1 MRNISSWAIKNPII
15 PVVLFLVLTV
25 MGVGSFFKLP
35 INSNPEISFPAFI
48 VSVGMPGAAPRELEN
63 QVAVKIEGALASIE
77 GVKSSNTTLRTG
89 SSDTFV
95 ELQIGTDIAKAVD
108 DARAAVANV
117 RSELP
122 ADIYEPQVSR
132 LDFNDQEP
140 LAIYSIQ
147 SSKLTP
153 EEVSWLI
160 DREVNRELLTVKGVG
175 RVERLGGVERQITV
189 DIDPAR
195 LAAFGVTA
203 SDVSRA
209 LRSQNVDL
217 PAGKAE
223 SGAGEQPIRALG
235 SAKTVEELSNMPIS
249 LPTGRVLRLAD
260 VADVR
265 DGATE
270 MRGVSRFNGTPVS
283 MFQVLRTKTASSL
296 KAYKLVQTAI
306 KKIDDA
312 NPDIVIEP
320 VYTPVDYVQ
329 ESYDMSMATLFEGAL
344 LATLVVAVFL
354 GGWRPVFAVAAI
366 TGVVL
371 FGAAWAINTFTKM
384 HISTVAVLAIGTLV
398 LGIATFIMKAG
409 RPTFLAA
416 IAIPLSTIPTFAVMD
431 LMGFTLNEI
440 TLLALALV
448 AGILVDDAIV
458 EIENIIRHIRMG
470 KSPYAAALEAADEI
484 GLAVV
489 ATTATIVAVFLP
501 VSMMTGVIGQFFKSF
516 GLTVAVAVL
525 FSLLVARLITPLIAA
540 FILTRSPPE
549 EEPEGAAKGYYE
561 FLDKMLTVRTKPIWW
576 LKDGLLWGR
585 WATMG
590 AGILVFVGTIIGVI
604 GLSTPFFKIDPIQAA
619 LVPDIDQGFVQMSV
633 DLPPGLSPSEADQRA
648 REVAE
653 VALNRP
659 ETKTIVQNVRGDL
672 TGAIFF
678 ISMKDRKERKLT
690 QSEYKDELRKEI
702 AKIPGVRAGFGGGW
716 GSNSVEINLTSDD
729 PSKLDAASARMV
741 NEMRKF
747 DWAVDIKSTADL
759 TRPEIHIRP
768 RAEEAARLGVS
779 LAEIAT
785 AARIGTSGDIDLNL
799 AKFNAGERQIPILVR
814 LSRDNRGDIEAL
826 RSLRVMT
833 SSGQLIPLETVAEI
847 SFGGGE
853 ARVVRQNRERIVTV
867 SANLD
872 GIEAGAAYTQ
882 IKEAS
887 WYKNPGEGVLVR
899 QSEGDA
905 ELGDVGTQFII
916 ALLTGIMLIYVVLVL
931 LFKDFIMPITL
942 VSVFFLSPVGAVLA
956 LRITGTP
963 FSIPVAIG
971 LLMLFGIAVK
981 NSILLVDFII
991 ESQHAGVPRHTA
1003 IMDAARKRSRPI
1015 IMTTIAMIAGMVPAA
1030 MSTSGPG
1037 AFRHGMAVAV
1047 IGGLALSTVLSLVFV
1062 PAVYTIMDDLD
1073 QWVKGLFKAVPTVT
1087 NEDRAI
1093 AVKEDVERRASRAA
1107 AE

>member
-25 MGVGSFFKLP
+25 MGIGSFFKLP
-35 INSNPEISFPAFI
+35 INSNPDISFPAFI

-63 QVAVKIEGALASIE
+63 QVATKIEGALSSIE
-77 GVKSSNTTLRTG
+77 GVKKSSTTLRTG
-89 SSDTFV
+89 SSETFV
-95 ELQIGTDIAKAVD
+95 ELQIGTDISKAVD
-108 DARAAVANV
+108 DARAAVASV

-122 ADIYEPQVSR
+122 ADIYEPQVTR
-132 LDFNDQEP
+132 IDFNDQEP
-140 LAIYSIQ
+140 LAIYSVQ
-147 SSKLTP
+147 SSKLAP
-153 EEVSWLI
+153 EEVTWLI
-160 DREVNRELLTVKGVG
+160 DREISRELLAVKGVG
-175 RVERLGGVERQITV
+175 KVERWGGAERQITV
-189 DIDPAR
+189 DLDPAR
-195 LAAFGVTA
+195 LTAFGVTA

-209 LRSQNVDL
+209 LRTQNVDL
-217 PAGKAE
+217 PAGRAE
-223 SGAGEQPIRALG
+223 SGSGEQPIRALG
-235 SAKTVEELSNMPIS
+235 SAKTVEELANSPIG
-249 LPTGRVLRLAD
+249 LPGGRVLRLAD

-270 MRGVSRFNGTPVS
+270 MRGVARFNGTPVS
-283 MFQVLRTKTASSL
+283 MFQVLRTKSASSL
-296 KAYKLVQTAI
+296 KAYKLVQEAI

-312 NPDIVIEP
+312 NPDIKIEA
-320 VYTPVDYVQ
+320 VFTPVDYVQ
-329 ESYDMSMATLFEGAL
+329 ESYDMSMVTLFEGAL

-354 GGWRPVFAVAAI
+354 GGWRPVFAVAGI
-366 TGVVL
+366 TAVVL
-371 FGAAWAINTFTKM
+371 FGGAWLIEKVGGGHVPKVGIWA
-384 HISTVAVLAIGTLV
+384 LGTLII
-398 LGIATFIMKAG
+398 GIATFVMKAG

-416 IAIPLSTIPTFAVMD
+416 IAIPLSTIPTFAVMEM
-431 LMGFTLNEI
+431 LGFTLNEI

-549 EEPEGAAKGYYE
+549 EEPEGAAKGYYN
-561 FLDKMLTVRTKPIWW
+561 FLDKMLTARTKPMLWM
-576 LKDGLLWGR
+576 KDGLLWGR

-590 AGILVFVGTIIGVI
+590 AGILVFLGTIVAATGVQF
-604 GLSTPFFKIDPIQAA
+604 TV
-619 LVPDIDQGFVQMSV
+619 VPDIDQGFVQMSV
-633 DLPPGLSPSEADQRA
+633 DLPPGLSPNEADKRA
-648 REVAE
+648 REVAQI
-653 VALNRP
+653 ALNRP
-659 ETKTIVQNVRGDL
+659 ETKTIVQSVKGDL
-672 TGAIFF
+672 TGANFF
-678 ISMKDRKERKLT
+678 ISMADRKDRTIT
-690 QSEYKDELRKEI
+690 QTEYKDELRKEI

-716 GSNSVEINLTSDD
+716 GSNSVDINITSDD
-729 PSKLDAASARMV
+729 PSTLDAASARMV
-741 NEMRKF
+741 TELRKYP
-747 DWAVDIKSTADL
+747 WAVDIKSTADI

-779 LAEIAT
+779 LADIAT

-814 LSRDNRGDIEAL
+814 LSRDNRSDIEAL
-826 RSLRVMT
+826 KSLRVMT
-833 SSGQLIPLETVAEI
+833 SSGQLVPLEAVAEI
-847 SFGGGE
+847 GFGGGE
-853 ARVVRQNRERIVTV
+853 ARVFRENRERIVTI
-867 SANLD
+867 SANLS
-872 GIEAGAAYTQ
+872 GIESGEAYK
-882 IKEAS
+882 IVKAAS
-887 WYKNPGEGVLVR
+887 WYENPGQGVVVR

-905 ELGDVGTQFII
+905 EQADIAAQFGI
-916 ALLTGIMLIYVVLVL
+916 ALVTGILLIYCVLVL
-931 LFKDFIMPITL
+931 LFKDFIMPLTL
-942 VSVFFLSPVGAVLA
+942 VSVFFLSPAGAIIA
-956 LRITGTP
+956 LRVTNTP
-963 FSIPVAIG
+963 FSIPVFIG

-991 ESQHAGVPRHTA
+991 EAQHAGVPRHVA

-1015 IMTTIAMIAGMVPAA
+1015 VMTTIAMIAGMVPAA
-1030 MSTSGPG
+1030 MATSGPG

-1073 QWVKGLFKAVPTVT
+1073 QWIKGLFKAVPTVT
-1087 NEDRAI
+1087 SEDRAI
-1093 AVKEDVERRASRAA
+1093 AIREDVERRASRSA

>member
-1 MRNISSWAIKNPII
+1 MRNISSWAIKNPIV

-25 MGVGSFFKLP
+25 MGISSFFKLP
-35 INSNPEISFPAFI
+35 INSNPDISFPAFI

-63 QVAVKIEGALASIE
+63 QVATKIEGALASIE
-77 GVKSSNTTLRTG
+77 GVKKSNTTLRTG
-89 SSDTFV
+89 SSETFV
-95 ELQIGTDIAKAVD
+95 ELQIGTDISKAVD
-108 DARAAVANV
+108 DARAAVASV

-122 ADIYEPQVSR
+122 ADVYEPQVTR
-132 LDFNDQEP
+132 IDFNDQEP
-140 LAIYSIQ
+140 LVIYSVK
-147 SSKLTP
+147 SSKLSP

-160 DREVNRELLTVKGVG
+160 DREISRELLAVKGVG
-175 RVERLGGVERQITV
+175 KIERWGGAERQITV
-189 DIDPAR
+189 DLDPAR
-195 LAAFGVTA
+195 LTAFGVTA

-209 LRSQNVDL
+209 LRSQNIDL
-217 PAGKAE
+217 PAGRAE
-223 SGAGEQPIRALG
+223 SGSGEQPIRALG
-235 SAKTVEELSNMPIS
+235 SAKTVDELSNLPIG
-249 LPTGRVLRLAD
+249 LPGGRVLRLAD

-270 MRGVSRFNGTPVS
+270 MRGVARFNGTPVS

-296 KAYKLVQTAI
+296 KAFKLVEAAI
-306 KKIDDA
+306 EKI
-312 NPDIVIEP
+312 NRENKDIKIEP
-320 VYTPVDYVQ
+320 VFTPVDYVQ
-329 ESYDMSMATLFEGAL
+329 ESYDMSMVTLFEGAL

-354 GGWRPVFAVAAI
+354 GGWRPVFTVAAV
-366 TGVVL
+366 TAAVL
-371 FGAAWAINTFTKM
+371 FGGAW
-384 HISTVAVLAIGTLV
+384 VLEALTDMKVSKVLIWALATLV
-398 LGIATFIMKAG
+398 IGVATFVMKAG

-416 IAIPLSTIPTFAVMD
+416 IAIPLSTIPTFAIMD
-431 LMGFTLNEI
+431 MLGFTLNEI

-549 EEPEGAAKGYYE
+549 EEPEGAAKGYYN
-561 FLDKMLTVRTKPIWW
+561 FLDKMLTARTKPFLW
-576 LKDGLLWGR
+576 LKEGLLWGR

-590 AGILVFVGTIIGVI
+590 AGILVFLGTIVAASGVQF
-604 GLSTPFFKIDPIQAA
+604 TV
-619 LVPDIDQGFVQMSV
+619 VPDIDQGFVQMSV
-633 DLPPGLSPSEADQRA
+633 DLPPGLSPNEADLRA
-648 REVAE
+648 REVAQ

-659 ETKTIVQNVRGDL
+659 ETKTIVQSVKGDL
-672 TGAIFF
+672 TGANFF
-678 ISMKDRKERKLT
+678 ISMTERHERTLT
-690 QSEYKDELRKEI
+690 QTQYKDELRKEI

-716 GSNSVEINLTSDD
+716 GSNSVDINITSDD
-729 PSKLDAASARMV
+729 PSKLEAASARMV
-741 NEMRKF
+741 TELRKYP
-747 DWAVDIKSTADL
+747 WAVDIKSTADL

-779 LAEIAT
+779 LADIAT

-814 LSRDNRGDIEAL
+814 LSRDNRSDIEAL
-826 RSLRVMT
+826 KSLRVMT
-833 SSGQLIPLETVAEI
+833 SSGQLVPLEAVAEI
-847 SFGGGE
+847 GFGGGE
-853 ARVVRQNRERIVTV
+853 ARVFRENRERIVTI
-867 SANLD
+867 SANLT
-872 GIEAGAAYTQ
+872 GIESGEAYK
-882 IKEAS
+882 IVKAAS
-887 WYKNPGEGVLVR
+887 WYKTPGEGVVVR

-905 ELGDVGTQFII
+905 EQADIAIQFMT
-916 ALLTGIMLIYVVLVL
+916 ALITGILLIYCVLVL
-931 LFKDFIMPITL
+931 LFKDFIMPFTL
-942 VSVFFLSPVGAVLA
+942 VSVFFLSPAGAIIA
-956 LRITGTP
+956 LRVTDTP
-963 FSIPVAIG
+963 FSIPVFIG

-991 ESQHAGVPRHTA
+991 EAQHAGVPRHEA

-1030 MSTSGPG
+1030 MATSGPG

-1047 IGGLALSTVLSLVFV
+1047 IGGLALSTLLSLVFV

-1073 QWVKGLFKAVPTVT
+1073 QWIKGLFKAVPTVT
-1087 NEDRAI
+1087 SEDRAI
-1093 AVKEDVERRASRAA
+1093 AIREDVERRASRSA

>member
-15 PVVLFLVLTV
+15 PVVMFLVLTV
-25 MGVGSFFKLP
+25 MGVASFFKLP
-35 INSNPEISFPAFI
+35 INSNPDISFPAFI

-89 SSDTFV
+89 SSETFV
-95 ELQIGTDIAKAVD
+95 ELQIGTDISKAVD
-108 DARAAVANV
+108 DARAAVASV

-122 ADIYEPQVSR
+122 SDVYEPQVTR
-132 LDFNDQEP
+132 IDFNDQEP
-140 LAIYSIQ
+140 LVIYAVQ
-147 SSKLTP
+147 SAKLSP

-160 DREVNRELLTVKGVG
+160 DREINRELLAVKGVG
-175 RVERLGGVERQITV
+175 RVERWGGAERQITV
-189 DIDPAR
+189 DVDPAR
-195 LAAFGVTA
+195 LTAFGVTA

-235 SAKTVEELSNMPIS
+235 SAKTVDELANMPIA
-249 LPTGRVLRLAD
+249 LPGGRVLRLAD

-270 MRGVSRFNGTPVS
+270 MRGVARYNGAPVS
-283 MFQVLRTKTASSL
+283 MFQVLRSKSSSSL
-296 KAYKLVQTAI
+296 KAYKLVQEAI
-306 KKIDDA
+306 KKIDEA
-312 NPDIVIEP
+312 NPDIKIEP
-320 VYTPVDYVQ
+320 VFTPVDYVQ

-354 GGWRPVFAVAAI
+354 GGWRPVFAVAAV
-366 TGVVL
+366 TAVVL
-371 FGAAWAINTFTKM
+371 FGGAWLLNKFAGI
-384 HISTVAVLAIGTLV
+384 HLSEVLLLAIGTLI

-416 IAIPLSTIPTFAVMD
+416 IAIPLSTIPTFAIME
-431 LMGFTLNEI
+431 LLGFSLNEI

-501 VSMMTGVIGQFFKSF
+501 VSFMTGIIGQFFKSF

-549 EEPEGAAKGYYE
+549 EEPEGTAKVYYS
-561 FLDKMLTVRTKPIWW
+561 FLDKMLTARTKPMLWF
-576 LKDGLLWGR
+576 KEGFLWGR
-585 WATMG
+585 WATMMG
-590 AGILVFVGTIIGVI
+590 GIVVFIGTIVAASGVQM
-604 GLSTPFFKIDPIQAA
+604 TV
-619 LVPDIDQGFVQMSV
+619 VPDIDQGFIQMSV
-633 DLPPGLSPSEADQRA
+633 DLPPGMSPNEADLRA
-648 REVAE
+648 RQVANL
-653 VALNRP
+653 ALDKP
-659 ETKTIVQNVRGDL
+659 ETKTIVQSVRGDL
-672 TGAIFF
+672 TGASFF
-678 ISMKDRKERKLT
+678 ISMTERNERTITQKEYENQLRTEVAKL
-690 QSEYKDELRKEI
+690 
-702 AKIPGVRAGFGGGW
+702 PGIRASFGGGW
-716 GSNSVEINLTSDD
+716 GSNSVDINITSED
-729 PSKLDAASARMV
+729 PSKLEAASARMV

-747 DWAVDIKSTADL
+747 PWAVDIKSTADL

-814 LSRDNRGDIEAL
+814 LSRDNRSDIEAIK
-826 RSLRVMT
+826 SLRVMT
-833 SSGQLIPLETVAEI
+833 ASGQLVPLEAVAEI
-847 SFGGGE
+847 GFGGGE
-853 ARVVRQNRERIVTV
+853 ARVFRENRERIVTI
-867 SANLD
+867 SANLN
-872 GIEAGAAYTQ
+872 GIESGEAY
-882 IKEAS
+882 KVVKAAS
-887 WYKNPGEGVLVR
+887 WYKNPGEGVTVR

-905 ELGDVGTQFII
+905 EQADIAIQFLT
-916 ALLTGIMLIYVVLVL
+916 ALITGILLIYCVLVL
-931 LFKDFIMPITL
+931 LFKDFIMPLTL
-942 VSVFFLSPVGAVLA
+942 VSVFFLSPAGAIIA
-956 LRITGTP
+956 LRVTDTP
-963 FSIPVAIG
+963 FSIPVFIG

-981 NSILLVDFII
+981 NSILLVDFVI
-991 ESQHAGVPRHTA
+991 ESQHAGIPRHQA
-1003 IMDAARKRSRPI
+1003 IMDAATKRSRPI

-1030 MSTSGPG
+1030 LSTSGPG

-1062 PAVYTIMDDLD
+1062 PAAYTIIDDFD

-1093 AVKEDVERRASRAA
+1093 AIKEDVERRASRTA

>member
-1 MRNISSWAIKNPII
+1 MRNISSWAIKNPIA
-15 PVVLFLVLTV
+15 PVVLFMVLTV
-25 MGVGSFFKLP
+25 MGIAAFFKLP
-35 INSNPEISFPAFI
+35 INSNPDISFPAFI
-48 VSVGMPGAAPRELEN
+48 VTVGMPGAAPRELEN
-63 QVAVKIEGALASIE
+63 QVATKIEGALASIE
-77 GVKSSNTTLRTG
+77 GVKKTTTTLRTG
-89 SSDTFV
+89 SSETFV
-95 ELQIGTDIAKAVD
+95 ELQIGTDISKAVD
-108 DARAAVANV
+108 DARAAVSAV

-122 ADIYEPQVSR
+122 TDVYEPQVAR
-132 LDFNDQEP
+132 IDFNDQEP

-153 EEVSWLI
+153 EEVTWLI
-160 DREVNRELLTVKGVG
+160 DREITRELLTVKGVG
-175 RVERLGGVERQITV
+175 RIERWGGAERQITV
-189 DIDPAR
+189 DLDLAR
-195 LAAFGVTA
+195 LSAFGVTA

-217 PAGKAE
+217 PAGRAE
-223 SGAGEQPIRALG
+223 AGSGEQPIRALG
-235 SAKTVEELSNMPIS
+235 SAKTVEELANTPIG
-249 LPTGRVLRLAD
+249 LPGGRVLRLAD

-270 MRGVSRFNGTPVS
+270 MRGVARFNGTPVS

-296 KAYKLVQTAI
+296 KAYKAVQETIA
-306 KKIDDA
+306 KL
-312 NPDIVIEP
+312 NETYPDIKIEP
-320 VYTPVDYVQ
+320 VFTPVDYVQ
-329 ESYDMSMATLFEGAL
+329 ESYDLSMATLFEGAL
-344 LATLVVAVFL
+344 LATLVVALFL
-354 GGWRPVFAVAAI
+354 GGWRPVFAVAGI
-366 TGVVL
+366 TAVVL
-371 FGAAWAINTFTKM
+371 FGGNWLLGLLTQGKIHFG
-384 HISTVAVLAIGTLV
+384 TVPILALGTLI
-398 LGIATFIMKAG
+398 LGVATFVMKAG

-501 VSMMTGVIGQFFKSF
+501 VSFMTGVIGQFFKSF

-549 EEPEGAAKGYYE
+549 EEPEGAAKGYYT
-561 FLDKMLTVRTKPIWW
+561 FLDKMLTARTK
-576 LKDGLLWGR
+576 GGFLWGR
-585 WATMG
+585 WATMA
-590 AGILVFVGTIIGVI
+590 AGLGVFVATGIAAMGVQF
-604 GLSTPFFKIDPIQAA
+604 TV
-619 LVPDIDQGFVQMSV
+619 VPDIDQGFVQMSV
-633 DLPPGLSPSEADQRA
+633 DLPPGISPNEADERA
-648 REVAE
+648 QAVAN
-653 VALNRP
+653 VALARP
-659 ETKTIVQNVRGDL
+659 ETKTIVQSVRGDL
-672 TGAIFF
+672 TGANYF
-678 ISMKDRKERKLT
+678 ISMTPRNERELT
-690 QSEYKDELRKEI
+690 QTEYKDELRKEV

-716 GSNSVEINLTSDD
+716 GANAVDINITSDD
-729 PSKLDAASARMV
+729 PAKLEAASQRMV
-741 NEMRKF
+741 NEMRKYP
-747 DWAVDIKSTADL
+747 WAVDIKSTADL

-814 LSRDNRGDIEAL
+814 LSRDNRSDLEAI

-833 SSGQLIPLETVAEI
+833 ASGQLVPLESVAEI
-847 SFGGGE
+847 GFGGGE
-853 ARVVRQNRERIVTV
+853 ARVFRENRERIVTI
-867 SANLD
+867 SANLKN
-872 GIEAGAAYTQ
+872 IESGEAYKIVKAA
-882 IKEAS
+882 E
-887 WYKNPGEGVLVR
+887 WYKNPGQGVIVR

-905 ELGDVGTQFII
+905 EQADIAAQFVF
-916 ALLTGIMLIYVVLVL
+916 ALITGIMLIYCVLVL
-931 LFKDFIMPITL
+931 LFKDFIMPFTL
-942 VSVFFLSPVGAVLA
+942 VSVFFLSPAGAILA
-956 LRITGTP
+956 LRVTDTP
-963 FSIPVAIG
+963 FSIPVFIG

-991 ESQHAGVPRHTA
+991 EAQHDGVPRHQA

-1015 IMTTIAMIAGMVPAA
+1015 VMTTIAMIAGMVPAA
-1030 MSTSGPG
+1030 LATSGPG

-1073 QWVKGLFKAVPTVT
+1073 QWVKGFFKAVPTVT
-1087 NEDRAI
+1087 PEDRAI
-1093 AVKEDVERRASRAA
+1093 AIKEDVERRASRAA

>member
-25 MGVGSFFKLP
+25 MGIGAFFKLP
-35 INSNPEISFPAFI
+35 INSNPDISFPAFI
-48 VSVGMPGAAPRELEN
+48 VTVGMPGAAPRELEN
-63 QVAVKIEGALASIE
+63 QVATKIEGALASIE
-77 GVKSSNTTLRTG
+77 GVKKSSTTLRTG
-89 SSDTFV
+89 SSETFV

-108 DARAAVANV
+108 DARAAVASV

-122 ADIYEPQVSR
+122 ADVYEPQVTR
-132 LDFNDQEP
+132 IDFNDQEP
-140 LAIYSIQ
+140 LAIYSVQ

-160 DREVNRELLTVKGVG
+160 DREISRELLAVKGVG
-175 RVERLGGVERQITV
+175 KVERWGGAERQITV
-189 DIDPAR
+189 DLDPAR
-195 LAAFGVTA
+195 LTAFGVTA
-203 SDVSRA
+203 ADISRA
-209 LRSQNVDL
+209 LRTQNVDL
-217 PAGKAE
+217 PAGRAE

-235 SAKTVEELSNMPIS
+235 SAKTVVELANLPIG
-249 LPTGRVLRLAD
+249 LPGGRVLRLSD

-270 MRGVSRFNGTPVS
+270 MRGVSRYNGTPVS

-296 KAYKLVQTAI
+296 KAYKLVQAAI

-312 NPDIVIEP
+312 NADIKIEA
-320 VYTPVDYVQ
+320 VFTPVDYVQ

-354 GGWRPVFAVAAI
+354 GGWRPVFAVAGI
-366 TGVVL
+366 TAFVL
-371 FGAAWAINTFTKM
+371 FGGAWIVNTFTSI
-384 HISTVAVLAIGTLV
+384 HISTVAVLALGTLV
-398 LGIATFIMKAG
+398 IGVATFVMKAG

-431 LMGFTLNEI
+431 MLGFTLNEI

-549 EEPEGAAKGYYE
+549 EEPEGAAKGYYT
-561 FLDKMLTVRTKPIWW
+561 FLDKMLTVRTKPVLWM
-576 LKDGLLWGR
+576 KEGMLWGR

-590 AGILVFVGTIIGVI
+590 AGILVFIGTIVAATGVQF
-604 GLSTPFFKIDPIQAA
+604 TV
-619 LVPDIDQGFVQMSV
+619 VPDIDQGFVQMSV
-633 DLPPGLSPSEADQRA
+633 DLPPGLSPNEADQRA
-648 REVAE
+648 REVAQ
-653 VALNRP
+653 VALDRP
-659 ETKTIVQNVRGDL
+659 ETKTIVQSVKGDL
-672 TGAIFF
+672 TGANFF
-678 ISMKDRKERKLT
+678 ISMADRKDRT
-690 QSEYKDELRKEI
+690 ISQTEYKDVLRKEI

-716 GSNSVEINLTSDD
+716 GSNSVDINITSDD
-729 PSKLDAASARMV
+729 PSTLEVASARMV
-741 NEMRKF
+741 TELRKYP
-747 DWAVDIKSTADL
+747 WAVDIKSTADL

-768 RAEEAARLGVS
+768 RSEEAARLGVS
-779 LAEIAT
+779 LADIAT

-826 RSLRVMT
+826 KSMRVMT
-833 SSGQLIPLETVAEI
+833 SSGQLVPLEAVAEI
-847 SFGGGE
+847 GFGGGE
-853 ARVVRQNRERIVTV
+853 ARVFRENRERIVTI
-867 SANLD
+867 SANLN
-872 GIEAGAAYTQ
+872 GIESGEAYK
-882 IKEAS
+882 IVKAAS
-887 WYKNPGEGVLVR
+887 WYKNPGQGVVVR

-905 ELGDVGTQFII
+905 EQADIAAQFGI
-916 ALLTGIMLIYVVLVL
+916 ALITGILLIYCVLVL
-931 LFKDFIMPITL
+931 LFKDFIMPLTL
-942 VSVFFLSPVGAVLA
+942 VSVFFLSPAGAILA
-956 LRITGTP
+956 LRITNTP
-963 FSIPVAIG
+963 FSIPVFIG

-991 ESQHAGVPRHTA
+991 EAQHAGVPRHVA

-1015 IMTTIAMIAGMVPAA
+1015 VMTTIAMIAGMVPAA
-1030 MSTSGPG
+1030 LATSGPG

-1073 QWVKGLFKAVPTVT
+1073 QWVKGWFKAVPTVT
-1087 NEDRAI
+1087 SEDRAV
-1093 AVKEDVERRASRAA
+1093 ANKEDVERRASRAA

>member
-1 MRNISSWAIKNPII
+1 MRNISSWAIKNPIAPI
-15 PVVLFLVLTV
+15 VLFLVLTIT
-25 MGVGSFFKLP
+25 GIGAFFKLP
-35 INSNPEISFPAFI
+35 INSNPDISFPAFI
-48 VSVGMPGAAPRELEN
+48 VTVGMPGAAPRELEN
-63 QVAVKIEGALASIE
+63 QVATKIEGALASIE
-77 GVKSSNTTLRTG
+77 GVKKSQTTLRTG
-89 SSDTFV
+89 SSETFV
-95 ELQIGTDIAKAVD
+95 ELQIGTDISKAVD
-108 DARAAVANV
+108 DARAAVASV

-122 ADIYEPQVSR
+122 NDVYEPQVSR
-132 LDFNDQEP
+132 IDFNDQEP
-140 LAIYSIQ
+140 LVIYAVQ

-153 EEVSWLI
+153 EEISWLI
-160 DREVNRELLTVKGVG
+160 DREINRELLAVKGVG
-175 RVERLGGVERQITV
+175 RIERWGGAERQITV
-189 DIDPAR
+189 DLDPAR
-195 LAAFGVTA
+195 LTAFGVTA
-203 SDVSRA
+203 ADVSRA

-223 SGAGEQPIRALG
+223 SGSGEQPIRALG
-235 SAKTVEELSNMPIS
+235 AAKTVQELAALPIG
-249 LPTGRVLRLAD
+249 LPGGRVLRLSD

-270 MRGVSRFNGTPVS
+270 MRGVARFNGTPVS

-296 KAYKLVQTAI
+296 KAYKLVQEAI

-312 NPDIVIEP
+312 NPDIKIEP
-320 VYTPVDYVQ
+320 VFTPVDYVQ

-354 GGWRPVFAVAAI
+354 GGWRPVFAVAGISA
-366 TGVVL
+366 VVL
-371 FGAAWAINTFTKM
+371 FGGAWLLKTFAGV
-384 HISTVAVLAIGTLV
+384 HISTVAVLALGTLV
-398 LGIATFIMKAG
+398 IGVATFIMKAG

-431 LMGFTLNEI
+431 MLGFTLNEI

-501 VSMMTGVIGQFFKSF
+501 VSFMTGVIGQFFKSF

-549 EEPEGAAKGYYE
+549 EEPEGAAKGYYT
-561 FLDKMLTVRTKPIWW
+561 FLDRMLTVRTKPMPSLG

-585 WATMG
+585 WATMF
-590 AGILVFVGTIIGVI
+590 AGILVFIGTIVAASGVQF
-604 GLSTPFFKIDPIQAA
+604 TV
-619 LVPDIDQGFVQMSV
+619 VPDIDQGFVQMSV
-633 DLPPGLSPSEADQRA
+633 DLPPGLSPNEADLRA
-648 REVAE
+648 REVAQA
-653 VALNRP
+653 ALDKP
-659 ETKTIVQNVRGDL
+659 ETKTIVQSVRGDL
-672 TGAIFF
+672 TGASYF
-678 ISMKDRKERKLT
+678 ISMVARNERTISQKEY
-690 QSEYKDELRKEI
+690 ENELRKEV
-702 AKIPGVRAGFGGGW
+702 AKIPGIRAGFGGGW
-716 GSNSVEINLTSDD
+716 GANSVEVNITSDD
-729 PSKLDAASARMV
+729 PSKLEAASARMV
-741 NEMRKF
+741 TEMRKYP
-747 DWAVDIKSTADL
+747 WAVDIKSTADL

-779 LAEIAT
+779 LADIAT

-814 LSRDNRGDIEAL
+814 LSRDNRSDIEAIK
-826 RSLRVMT
+826 SLRVMT
-833 SSGQLIPLETVAEI
+833 ASGQLVPLEAVAEI
-847 SFGGGE
+847 NFGGGE
-853 ARVVRQNRERIVTV
+853 ARVYRENRERIVSI
-867 SANLD
+867 SANLT
-872 GIEAGAAYTQ
+872 GIESGAAYKA

-887 WYKNPGEGVLVR
+887 WYKNPGDGVVVR

-905 ELGDVGTQFII
+905 EQADIAIQFVTALVTG
-916 ALLTGIMLIYVVLVL
+916 ALLIYCVLVL
-931 LFKDFIMPITL
+931 LFKDFLLPFTL
-942 VSVFFLSPVGAVLA
+942 VSVFFLSPAGAIIA
-956 LRITGTP
+956 LRVTDTP
-963 FSIPVAIG
+963 FSIPVFIG

-991 ESQHAGVPRHTA
+991 EAQHEGVPRHVA

-1015 IMTTIAMIAGMVPAA
+1015 VMTTIAMIAGMVPAA

-1047 IGGLALSTVLSLVFV
+1047 IGGLALSTLLSLVFV
-1062 PAVYTIMDDLD
+1062 PAVYTIIDDLD

-1087 NEDRAI
+1087 TEDRAL
-1093 AVKEDVERRASRAA
+1093 ANKEDVERRASRAA